1 MTYENI
7 AYFLLETL
15 SVKTTSNFMGVFYN
29 KSGVNKNREIIFY
42 FIFFIFGLIS
52 TIGKTP
58 VIFNISSS
66 LILSFLI
73 SYNYKN
79 DIKKSIL
86 VTVYVY
92 LIGAFIEFF
101 LFVALINEN
110 ISLTGKNEVIN
121 LGTVAISYTLNYLVS
136 IILPKK
142 NEDDIKL
149 NIPRPYF
156 INIISTPMLILIIL
170 IIAIALYSSDQK
182 VGFLIILLIL
192 IIIIL
197 SNYLLLRDIFKL
209 ISENAEK
216 SIIDSQNQY
225 LKNQLNL
232 IEESNKHNSMLRHD
246 MKNHLLSLKLLS
258 ENEDDRAGKYIDDVL
273 QKMENKQIFANT
285 GNVIIDSIVNYKLGQ
300 LSREHIVISADISAD
315 ENITISD
322 FDLTTMLSNL
332 LDNAI
337 RAARESKDNK
347 KIELKINYERNRLYI
362 SCINSYFEIKKD
374 SMGNYLTTK
383 EDSNNHGI
391 GIKSIRDTVE
401 KYDGIMDID
410 SDGVEFKTEII
421 IYC

>member
-7 AYFLLETL
+7 VYFLLETL

-322 FDLTTMLSNL
+322 FDLTTILSNL